1 MEPASTARRPLWYLI
16 VCWLALLWMAF
27 GVFAWV
33 TDLMTDETA
42 LAQFS
47 DAQRQL
53 YAARPQW
60 LFIVYAIAIFSG
72 LAGAVG
78 LLLRKS
84 WATVAFAVSLA
95 AVVIQFGYTFLA
107 MDAMKLLGAA
117 ALPFPI
123 VIVAIAVF
131 LLWLSMHAKKRGW
144 IAGGG

>member
-1 MEPASTARRPLWYLI
+1 M
-16 VCWLALLWMAF
+16 VF

-33 TDLMTDETA
+33 TDLMTDEAA

-47 DAQRQL
+47 DVQRQL

-84 WATVAFAVSLA
+84 WATVAFAVSLI
-95 AVVIQFGYTFLA
+95 AVIIQFGYTFVA
-107 MDAMKLLGAA
+107 MDAMKLLGTA

-123 VIVAIAVF
+123 VIVAIAAF
-131 LLWLSMHAKKRGW
+131 LLWLSLYAKKRGW
-144 IAGGG
+144 LAGD